1 MSSFPKYHYG
11 KSKYIFNKVGKRYRS
26 TEVFL
31 FHKSN
36 TRESSCKFNCL
47 PLSQIKMLS

>member
-1 MSSFPKYHYG
+1 MQL
-11 KSKYIFNKVGKRYRS
+11 FNKVGKFYHS

-36 TRESSCKFNCL
+36 TRESRRKFDCL
-47 PLSQIKMLS
+47 PLSHLKILNWFDFQLPTTTLV